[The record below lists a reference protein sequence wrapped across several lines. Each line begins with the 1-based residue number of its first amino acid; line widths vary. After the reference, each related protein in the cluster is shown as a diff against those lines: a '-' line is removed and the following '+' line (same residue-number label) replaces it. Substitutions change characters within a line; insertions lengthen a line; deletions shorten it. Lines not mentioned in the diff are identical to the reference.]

1 MKMIHVRPLQNVQFC
16 SSSRKAKILN
26 RGIYWIFRGLKFE
39 PDAEIGQK
47 GTLCKGLHILNRYQ
61 KGFTLVEI
69 IITIV
74 VAAILGAM
82 FLQVME
88 TNLTGS
94 VGPLIRVQDTFTLNE
109 VMEKITADYKKLTI
123 EDQTPLATL
132 KSRIGN
138 KDEEVTNGKYGSYT
152 VKYNDYILFNDDDG
166 DGIYDEVHD
175 DGSGGNKILKVAV
188 SIGDER
194 LTSLFTK

>member
-1 MKMIHVRPLQNVQFC
+1 MKMIHV
-16 SSSRKAKILN
+16 SS
-26 RGIYWIFRGLKFE
+26 
-39 PDAEIGQK
+39 
-47 GTLCKGLHILNRYQ
+47 RYQ

-69 IITIV
+69 IVTIV

-82 FLQVME
+82 FLQIME

-94 VGPLIRVQDTFTLNE
+94 VEPLIRVQDTFTLNE

-132 KSRIGN
+132 NSRIGN
-138 KDEEVTNGKYGSYT
+138 KDEEVTNGIYGSYT
-152 VKYNDYILFNDDDG
+152 VKYNDYVVFNDDDS

>member
-1 MKMIHVRPLQNVQFC
+1 MNMIRT
-16 SSSRKAKILN
+16 LN
-26 RGIYWIFRGLKFE
+26 L
-39 PDAEIGQK
+39 D
-47 GTLCKGLHILNRYQ
+47 Q

-69 IITIV
+69 IVTIV

-94 VGPLIRVQDTFTLNE
+94 VEPLIRVQDAFTLNE
-109 VMEKITADYKKLTI
+109 VMEKITADYKKLTT

-138 KDEEVTNGKYGSYT
+138 KDEEVTNGNYGSYT

-166 DGIYDEVHD
+166 DGIYDEIHD

-194 LTSLFTK
+194 LMSLFTK

>member
-1 MKMIHVRPLQNVQFC
+1 MKRTRV
-16 SSSRKAKILN
+16 SS
-26 RGIYWIFRGLKFE
+26 
-39 PDAEIGQK
+39 
-47 GTLCKGLHILNRYQ
+47 RYQ

-69 IITIV
+69 IVTIV

-82 FLQVME
+82 FLQIME

-94 VGPLIRVQDTFTLNE
+94 VEPLIRVQDTFTLNE

-132 KSRIGN
+132 NSRIGN
-138 KDEEVTNGKYGSYT
+138 KDEEVTNGIYGSYT
-152 VKYNDYILFNDDDG
+152 VKYNDYVVFNDDDS

-175 DGSGGNKILKVAV
+175 GGSGGNKILKVAV

>member
-1 MKMIHVRPLQNVQFC
+1 MKAWLT
-16 SSSRKAKILN
+16 LN
-26 RGIYWIFRGLKFE
+26 
-39 PDAEIGQK
+39 QS
-47 GTLCKGLHILNRYQ
+47 Q

-69 IITIV
+69 IVTIV

-138 KDEEVTNGKYGSYT
+138 KDEEVTNGIYGSYT

-166 DGIYDEVHD
+166 DSIYDEVHD

-188 SIGDER
+188 LIGDER

>member
-1 MKMIHVRPLQNVQFC
+1 MKKIHT
-16 SSSRKAKILN
+16 LN
-26 RGIYWIFRGLKFE
+26 
-39 PDAEIGQK
+39 
-47 GTLCKGLHILNRYQ
+47 LNQ

-69 IITIV
+69 IVTIV
-74 VAAILGAM
+74 LAAILGAM

-94 VGPLIRVQDTFTLNE
+94 VEPLIRVQDTFILNE

-138 KDEEVTNGKYGSYT
+138 KDEEVTNGNYGSYT

-166 DGIYDEVHD
+166 DSIYDEVHD
-175 DGSGGNKILKVAV
+175 DGSGGNKILKVTV

>member
-1 MKMIHVRPLQNVQFC
+1 MKMIHT
-16 SSSRKAKILN
+16 LN
-26 RGIYWIFRGLKFE
+26 
-39 PDAEIGQK
+39 P
-47 GTLCKGLHILNRYQ
+47 NQ

-69 IITIV
+69 IVTIV

-138 KDEEVTNGKYGSYT
+138 KDEEVTNGIYGSYT
-152 VKYNDYILFNDDDG
+152 VKYNDYVVFNDDDG

-175 DGSGGNKILKVAV
+175 DGSGGNKVLKVAV

>member
-1 MKMIHVRPLQNVQFC
+1 MKRTRV
-16 SSSRKAKILN
+16 SS
-26 RGIYWIFRGLKFE
+26 
-39 PDAEIGQK
+39 
-47 GTLCKGLHILNRYQ
+47 RYQ

-69 IITIV
+69 IVTIV

-82 FLQVME
+82 FLQIME

-94 VGPLIRVQDTFTLNE
+94 VEPLIRVQDTFTLNE

-132 KSRIGN
+132 NSRIGN
-138 KDEEVTNGKYGSYT
+138 KDEEVTNGIYGSYT

-166 DGIYDEVHD
+166 DGIYDEGYD

>member
-1 MKMIHVRPLQNVQFC
+1 MKMIHTLNV
-16 SSSRKAKILN
+16 N
-26 RGIYWIFRGLKFE
+26 
-39 PDAEIGQK
+39 
-47 GTLCKGLHILNRYQ
+47 Q
-61 KGFTLVEI
+61 KGFTLVEVI
-69 IITIV
+69 VTIV
-74 VAAILGAM
+74 VAAILGVM

-138 KDEEVTNGKYGSYT
+138 KDEEVTNGNYGSYT

-166 DGIYDEVHD
+166 DSIYDEVHD

>member
-1 MKMIHVRPLQNVQFC
+1 MKMIHT
-16 SSSRKAKILN
+16 LN
-26 RGIYWIFRGLKFE
+26 
-39 PDAEIGQK
+39 P
-47 GTLCKGLHILNRYQ
+47 NQ

-82 FLQVME
+82 FLQIME

-94 VGPLIRVQDTFTLNE
+94 VEPLIRVQDTFTLNE